1 MRELFFL
8 SAADFVVPRSLVEP
22 GPLFSRTRTTL
33 SCTVAVCVRDNGDI
47 VLVDAGLS
55 EATCRDPN
63 AILGAMRCRWLGL
76 STDPARAIACQ
87 LESLGFDRGQVKT
100 IVATHCHFDHIGGV
114 NAILAAAPG
123 TPVYLGERDFPVV
136 SHPFNQM
143 PPEYPPVARIA
154 GLRPASE
161 APLFRVLDTPGH
173 TPGGVSYYLEDF
185 DAGDGARGLLLSG
198 DTLFAG
204 SVGRT
209 DFPGGD
215 MATLMA
221 SLRSLKAL
229 PPGTLVVPGHGPET
243 TLAHEFASNPFLAG

>member
-1 MRELFFL
+1 MKRITISVGSFEVNCTILHRDGE
-8 SAADFVVPRSLVEP
+8 AWIVDPGGEPR
-22 GPLFSRTRTTL
+22 R
-33 SCTVAVCVRDNGDI
+33 
-47 VLVDAGLS
+47 
-55 EATCRDPN
+55 
-63 AILGAMRCRWLGL
+63 ILGGIFL
-76 STDPARAIACQ
+76 
-87 LESLGFDRGQVKT
+87 
-100 IVATHCHFDHIGGV
+100 THAHFDHIGGV

-123 TPVYLGERDFPVV
+123 TPVYLGERDIPVV

-143 PPEYPPVARIA
+143 PPEYPPVAKIE

-221 SLRSLKAL
+221 SLRSLRAL

-243 TLAHEFASNPFLAG
+243 TLAREFASNPFLAG

>member
-1 MRELFFL
+1 MKRITISVGSFEVNCTILHL
-8 SAADFVVPRSLVEP
+8 DGEAWIVDPGGEPR
-22 GPLFSRTRTTL
+22 R
-33 SCTVAVCVRDNGDI
+33 
-47 VLVDAGLS
+47 
-55 EATCRDPN
+55 
-63 AILGAMRCRWLGL
+63 ILGELKRLALR
-76 STDPARAIACQ
+76 P
-87 LESLGFDRGQVKT
+87 RG
-100 IVATHCHFDHIGGV
+100 IFLTHAHFDHIGGV

-123 TPVYLGERDFPVV
+123 TPVYLGERDIPVV

-143 PPEYPPVARIA
+143 PPEYPPVAKIE

-243 TLAHEFASNPFLAG
+243 TLAREFASNPFLAG